1 MNGRSAIAAYAG
13 AAAQEPQYSTAD
25 DHLIPLTGRRIHASA
40 SEEPMDQMA
49 ESIDD
54 FALYLRSERKSPG
67 TIRSYCQGARKL
79 HRHVVPRGAAGW
91 EAVSRAMVRS
101 WLESMSALSDAHV
114 SRMYSGARSFF
125 RFMEEEAWEGTGHRS
140 PMAGIR
146 CPKVEAR
153 PIDHLQPEE
162 MRALLAACK
171 GSRRDEAIVRLML
184 DTGIRRA
191 ECAGIKLGDL
201 DLSADHPRILVHGK
215 GSRDRYVPLGAR
227 TVLSIRRYLRERS
240 EHPMAHL
247 EALWLGQRGALKES
261 AIYRVIRDRAERV
274 GLDVHPHQLRHT
286 FSHEFRDSGGELDD
300 LCYLT
305 AGRPWAWH
313 CAMVPQPPASAP
325 RRAPERV
332 RWETGC
338 DPVKVF

>member
-79 HRHVVPRGAAGW
+79 HRYVVPRGAAGW

-125 RFMEEEAWEGTGHRS
+125 RFMEEEAWEYRAPLADGRDPVPEGRGQAHRS
-140 PMAGIR
+140 PPARGDAGT
-146 CPKVEAR
+146 P
-153 PIDHLQPEE
+153 
-162 MRALLAACK
+162 
-171 GSRRDEAIVRLML
+171 GSVQ
-184 DTGIRRA
+184 G
-191 ECAGIKLGDL
+191 
-201 DLSADHPRILVHGK
+201 
-215 GSRDRYVPLGAR
+215 
-227 TVLSIRRYLRERS
+227 
-240 EHPMAHL
+240 
-247 EALWLGQRGALKES
+247 
-261 AIYRVIRDRAERV
+261 
-274 GLDVHPHQLRHT
+274 
-286 FSHEFRDSGGELDD
+286 
-300 LCYLT
+300 
-305 AGRPWAWH
+305 
-313 CAMVPQPPASAP
+313 QPP
-325 RRAPERV
+325 R
-332 RWETGC
+332 
-338 DPVKVF
+338 